1 MKRLVHLGLLLAVSL
16 GFSTGV
22 AQDEGPTVGLVMKS
36 LANEFFQN
44 MEQGA
49 VAHVGERGDLELTT
63 LGIQNE
69 TDLQAQIGL
78 VENLIAQNVDAIV
91 IAPADSRALVPVLA
105 RADEEGIEVVNI
117 DVKLDEEAMT
127 EAGVDIPF
135 VGPDNVAA
143 AKMVGEVMAEALG
156 EGGKVII
163 LEGVPGAENAVQRT
177 QGFTEAA
184 QEGGL
189 DIVASETANWETD
202 AAFELVTNLL
212 TRNPDVQ
219 GIMASNDSMALGAVR
234 AVQAA
239 GLGDQVAV
247 VGFDNIPA
255 IQPLVCSG
263 EVLATLDQFGAEQ
276 AANGI
281 DVAMEMVS
289 GEERTGWVTTPIE
302 LVTAEDLQ
310 CQ

>member
-1 MKRLVHLGLLLAVSL
+1 MKKLVYLMLILVLSL
-16 GFSTGV
+16 GFSTGF
-22 AQDEGPTVGLVMKS
+22 AQDEEPTIGLVMKS

-49 VAHVGERGDLELTT
+49 VAHVDERGDLELTT

-78 VENLIAQNVDAIV
+78 IENLIAQNVDAIV

-105 RADEEGIEVVNI
+105 RANEEGIEVVNI
-117 DVKLDEEAMT
+117 DVRLDEEAMT
-127 EAGVDIPF
+127 EAGIDIPF

-189 DIVASETANWETD
+189 EIVASETANWETD

-234 AVQAA
+234 AVEAA

-263 EVLATLDQFGAEQ
+263 EVLATLDQFGAQQ

-281 DVAMEMVS
+281 DVAMEMLS
-289 GEERTGWVTTPIE
+289 GEERTGWVNTPIE
-302 LVTAEDLQ
+302 LITAEDLE
-310 CQ
+310 C